1 MWRYFL
7 ATVAYLLFMLASFIG
22 IISSI
27 TIMLDE
33 EAIMT
38 GTLGIGHYVSF
49 IIAFLVIFTL
59 SFVGV
64 SRSILRLITYKKESK

>member
-1 MWRYFL
+1 MWRYLL
-7 ATVAYLLFMLASFIG
+7 ATVVYLLFMLASLIG
-22 IISSI
+22 ILTNI

-49 IIAFLVIFTL
+49 IVAFLVIFTL

-64 SRSILRLITYKKESK
+64 SRSILRLITYKKEAK

>member
-1 MWRYFL
+1 MWRYL
-7 ATVAYLLFMLASFIG
+7 IATVAYLLFMLASLIG
-22 IISSI
+22 IVSNI

-59 SFVGV
+59 SFIGV
-64 SRSILRLITYKKESK
+64 SRSILRLITYKKEAK